1 MYEKVFGNPGEGDHM
16 IQVKNDLKVS
26 QSYQMVMSS
35 DKYNT

>member
-1 MYEKVFGNPGEGDHM
+1 MFEKLFGNLGEGDHM
-16 IQVKNDLKVS
+16 IQVTKDLTVS